1 MSNSIL
7 QSTLIR
13 DVLPN
18 SRPAALEAA
27 GKSVGGNTLPT
38 TGEVQPSQP
47 PTEEK
52 VAGTDIS
59 DAVKTLSTYVQ
70 NMSRELHISVDEDS
84 GRTVIRVIDPDS
96 KEVIRQIPE
105 EEILALA
112 RDGLEDRDRGRLL
125 RAQA

>member
-1 MSNSIL
+1 
-7 QSTLIR
+7 
-13 DVLPN
+13 
-18 SRPAALEAA
+18 
-27 GKSVGGNTLPT
+27 VGGNTLPT